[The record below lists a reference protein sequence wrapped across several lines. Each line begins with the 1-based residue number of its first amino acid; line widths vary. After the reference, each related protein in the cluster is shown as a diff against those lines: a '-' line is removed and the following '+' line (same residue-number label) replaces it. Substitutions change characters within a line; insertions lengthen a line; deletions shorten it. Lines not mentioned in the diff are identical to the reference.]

1 MARLVV
7 DGMSVLKTVVGQ
19 AAHLDRGYSYSF
31 MIQLNAA
38 VKKLSPSGVD
48 VCWEGGHQKRTA
60 LLPGY
65 KSNRTGSG
73 EEFRTQRQELQ
84 TLLSHLGVDQYV
96 APGHEAD
103 DMIASLVNNRP
114 GTHVIMSGDK
124 DMLQLVSDTVSVY
137 QKVRT
142 SSKKS
147 ERQLITKRNFQE
159 KTGWY
164 NPATF
169 LKAHCALGDDVD
181 CIPKV
186 AGVGVPMIHGY
197 FMGMEIPPKKREIL
211 DDFFNNSPQ
220 YLLNRKLIDLTGVG
234 PLEHEFTPGT
244 WNEGHAFG
252 LLKDLG
258 FASIVAKFDTWIVPW
273 YEACANADVSPL
285 P

>member
-1 MARLVV
+1 MARLIV

-31 MIQLNAA
+31 LVQLSAA
-38 VKKLSPSGVD
+38 IKKLKPSGVD
-48 VCWEGGHQKRTA
+48 VCWEGGHAKRSA

-73 EEFRTQRQELQ
+73 EAFAAQRAELQ
-84 TLLSHLGVDQYV
+84 ALLTHLGVDQYTM
-96 APGHEAD
+96 PDHEAD
-103 DMIASLVNNRP
+103 DVIASLVNNGP
-114 GTHVIMSGDK
+114 GSYIIMSGDK
-124 DMLQLVSDTVSVY
+124 DMLQLVRENVSVY

-142 SSKKS
+142 VAKKS

-169 LKAHCALGDDVD
+169 LKAHCALGDAVD
-181 CIPKV
+181 CVPKV
-186 AGVGVPMIHGY
+186 AGVGESMIHGY

-211 DDFFNNSPQ
+211 DNFYNNSEQ
-220 YLLNRKLIDLTGVG
+220 YLLNKKLIDLTTVG
-234 PLEHEFTPGT
+234 PLKCDCVLGV
-244 WNEGHAFG
+244 WNEGKAFG

-273 YEACANADVSPL
+273 HEACEHADISTL